1 MPRAG
6 LVDEVFAFGYR
17 RCAAHLLDKALA
29 LCESNIIY
37 AAHLAEGSLWVGVI
51 GVGGKEA
58 AIMAGNH
65 LHLKDLNVKVLNA

>member
-1 MPRAG
+1 MRFLPLG
-6 LVDEVFAFGYR
+6 IVDAQLTSSIRLWLFVEV
-17 RCAAHLLDKALA
+17 
-29 LCESNIIY
+29 IY